1 MKEKESIK
9 QVYDEIHAPEALLR
23 KVMEMNKKEFKFRN
37 AVKYVA
43 MAAVALAITL
53 VASNGICYAATGET
67 WIDKIVVFINGEETE
82 QAITWHEEGDRVY
95 GTMEVEM
102 DTENPVTIEMITES
116 GTPEEDAEIEIIV
129 TDPK

>member
-43 MAAVALAITL
+43 MAAAALAITV

-67 WIDKIVVFINGEETE
+67 WIDKIVVYINGVETE
-82 QAITWHEEGDRVY
+82 QEITWYEEGDLIY

-116 GTPEEDAEIEIIV
+116 GTPEENAEIEIMV
-129 TDPK
+129 TVPE